1 MEQNYNQEEKSQTSS
16 TFVLPPHN
24 NLMIWSILATL
35 FCCLVGGIVAIVYSA
50 NSNSAY
56 RNAMITTDPALKQS
70 LYNESEAENK
80 KAKTWLWVSIGV
92 ALVGWIVYAI
102 FFATVGLAAFSQF
115 M

>member
-24 NLMIWSILATL
+24 NLMIWSILITL
-35 FCCLVGGIVAIVYSA
+35 FCCLVGGIIAIIYSA

-56 RNAMITTDPALKQS
+56 RNAMITTDHALKQS

-80 KAKTWLWVSIGV
+80 KAKTWIFVSIGV

>member
-16 TFVLPPHN
+16 SYVLPPHN

-80 KAKTWLWVSIGV
+80 KAKTWLWVS
-92 ALVGWIVYAI
+92 VGACLLIIIVYAI
-102 FFATVGLAAFSQF
+102 FFATVGMAAFSQF

>member
-16 TFVLPPHN
+16 SFVLPPHN
-24 NLMIWSILATL
+24 NLMIWSVLITL

-56 RNAMITTDPALKQS
+56 RNALISTDPALKQS

-80 KAKTWLWVSIGV
+80 KAKTWIFVSLGIFLLGI
-92 ALVGWIVYAI
+92 IVYAI